1 MANTDSA
8 WESFGK
14 LEPYYGVFSKPYFL
28 TKNLSGEVRDV
39 FFATGEKH
47 VDDVLAIV
55 RESLAPDFA
64 PRRALDFG
72 CGVGRVAIPLAR
84 RAKEVVG
91 VDVSESMLA
100 EARHNC
106 EARGVSN
113 LALVRSDDRLS
124 ALTGEFDFIHSFVV
138 FQHIPRKRG
147 EALLDAL
154 LGRLAPNGVGV
165 LHFTFATRDSRLRR
179 MAQWVRGHV
188 PLAHNVINL
197 AQRKPFGFP
206 HMQMNCYD
214 VDALLQRLQHH
225 GCHRV
230 NVRFTDHG
238 QHLGVVLIF
247 QRAESPAL

>member
-1 MANTDSA
+1 MADTDTA
-8 WESFGK
+8 WEAFGR

-28 TKNLSGEVRDV
+28 SKNLSGEVRDV

-47 VDDVLAIV
+47 VDDVLGIV
-55 RESLAPDFA
+55 RASLDPAFA
-64 PRRALDFG
+64 PRRCLDFG

-84 RAKEVVG
+84 RSAEVVG

-100 EARHNC
+100 EARKNC
-106 EARGVSN
+106 ELQGVRN

-124 ALTGEFDFIHSFVV
+124 ALSGEFDFIHSFVV

-147 EALLDAL
+147 EAIVDAL
-154 LGRLAPNGVGV
+154 LDRLAVGGVGV
-165 LHFTFATRDSRLRR
+165 LHFTYATRASTARR
-179 MAQWVRGHV
+179 VAQWLRANV
-188 PLAHNVINL
+188 PLLHSVLNVL
-197 AQRKPFGFP
+197 QGRPFGFP

-214 VDALLQRLQHH
+214 VDELLRRLQNH

-247 QRAESPAL
+247 QRAAAEEL